1 MKKYY
6 YSDGKQ
12 QIGPLSKEELQSKGI
27 TKETLVWY
35 EGLTEWTKAGDA
47 EELAD
52 LFPNTPTPPPLPEE
66 KTTTPPP
73 IPQTDSLAEETG
85 NKAAAHEIK
94 ESKNTKKTIKI
105 IRIIIG
111 VILVSIIAFVVY
123 ENIDAA
129 NRRDNIN
136 RIENQEKNHPER
148 YLELKNISV
157 NGNSLMGVIKNNAKY
172 VAYKEVYIK
181 VSYYDSSGVVLQSDK
196 YIVDVKDGLLLGGF
210 SSQFEINLREV
221 QGIKNRLKVEKRDI
235 EVVGAKYF

>member
-12 QIGPLSKEELQSKGI
+12 QNGPLSKEELQNKDI
-27 TKETLVWY
+27 TKDTLVWY

-73 IPQTDSLAEETG
+73 IPQTDSLAEEAGDKT
-85 NKAAAHEIK
+85 ASHEIK
-94 ESKNTKKTIKI
+94 ESKNTKRTIKI

-111 VILVSIIAFVVY
+111 IILVSIIAFVVY

-136 RIENQEKNHPER
+136 RIENQEKNHPEQ
-148 YLELKNISV
+148 YLSLTNISV
-157 NGNSLMGVIKNNAKY
+157 SGNTLMGIIKNNAKY
-172 VAYKEVYIK
+172 TWYKQVQVK
-181 VSYYDSSGVVLQSDK
+181 VTYYDKNNNVLQADLY
-196 YIVDVKDGLLLGGF
+196 YIDGNFIAGF
-210 SSQFEINLREV
+210 SEPFEIQIRGP
-221 QGIKNRLKVEKRDI
+221 QGVRNALNWTSRDVA
-235 EVVGAKYF
+235 VVGAINKY